1 MIGFIVKGK
10 PENIVKNIKKKV
22 KAYHLFPESEAL
34 LHEPILDHALSFQSK
49 HLCTNQTPI
58 HLYHLFFDLTAHGE
72 QV

>member
-34 LHEPILDHALSFQSK
+34 LHEPIPSSYL
-49 HLCTNQTPI
+49 
-58 HLYHLFFDLTAHGE
+58 
-72 QV
+72 